1 MWYIGH
7 NCTSLIFYCTKLFTV
22 ELCLGKYLV
31 FWLIFLLTFRD
42 ATFGEL
48 PTSMDT
54 ESSNGKEG
62 MVRYYYYYYNNG
74 WIIKLFFKVFFY
86 FNCNFFSP
94 LHMMHAFHSL
104 VANHDVFVSRFS
116 LWQEAVADSSEAAD
130 ALTGSGD
137 EESGRQLG
145 EVELQCALCLKW
157 FTADTFGID
166 TAYVSSNVWRLQIS
180 AVIKW

>member
-1 MWYIGH
+1 M
-7 NCTSLIFYCTKLFTV
+7 
-22 ELCLGKYLV
+22 
-31 FWLIFLLTFRD
+31 TFRD

-62 MVRYYYYYYNNG
+62 MVTLLNIVLIVFTLDVLFNLG
-74 WIIKLFFKVFFY
+74 IIYGFIPIQTST
-86 FNCNFFSP
+86 FS
-94 LHMMHAFHSL
+94 F
-104 VANHDVFVSRFS
+104 
-116 LWQEAVADSSEAAD
+116 WQETVGDGSEAAD

-145 EVELQCALCLKW
+145 EVELQCALCMKW

-166 TAYVSSNVWRLQIS
+166 TAYV
-180 AVIKW
+180 